1 MGLPG
6 ASLLGDSYIGNPVKP
21 SCQPRSQ
28 SPPNGTHEEVE
39 APGQW
44 RRARTLG
51 CGLGM
56 NSGQVARSSRTVRL
70 PRCPC
75 RATTAPQG
83 QCLCKA
89 CVFVG
94 NIKNTCA
101 FLYRKV

>member
-70 PRCPC
+70 L
-75 RATTAPQG
+75 AAPVVPQ
-83 QCLCKA
+83 QPHKVNV
-89 CVFVG
+89 CVRLVFSLV
-94 NIKNTCA
+94 I
-101 FLYRKV
+101 